1 MTTMTITCSLREL
14 TIEDAHT
21 FANTL
26 VEQDD
31 LTLNLKGHGYDVSY
45 WWNKSNQQLVVR
57 DLGTDEIMTFEE
69 TEDVSDV
76 ARPVLLSW
84 FYLSY

>member
-1 MTTMTITCSLREL
+1 MNITCPIREL

-21 FANTL
+21 FASTL
-26 VEQDD
+26 AEQDD
-31 LTLNLKGHGYDVSY
+31 LIINLKGHGYDLSY
-45 WWNKSNQQLVVR
+45 WWNKGNQQLVVR
-57 DLGTDEIMTFEE
+57 DLGTEEIMTFEE
-69 TEDVSDV
+69 TETTFDL

>member
-26 VEQDD
+26 VGQDD
-31 LTLNLKGHGYDVSY
+31 LILNLK
-45 WWNKSNQQLVVR
+45 
-57 DLGTDEIMTFEE
+57 
-69 TEDVSDV
+69 
-76 ARPVLLSW
+76 
-84 FYLSY
+84 

>member
-21 FANTL
+21 FANAL
-26 VEQDD
+26 AGQDD
-31 LTLNLKGHGYDVSY
+31 LILNLKGRGYDVSY
-45 WWNKSNQQLVVR
+45 WWNKSNKQLVVH

>member
-21 FANTL
+21 FANAL

-31 LTLNLKGHGYDVSY
+31 LILNLKGRGYDVSY
-45 WWNKSNQQLVVR
+45 WWNKSNKQLVVH

>member
-1 MTTMTITCSLREL
+1 MITMNITCPIREL

-26 VEQDD
+26 AEQDD
-31 LTLNLKGHGYDVSY
+31 LIINLKGHGYDLSY

-57 DLGTDEIMTFEE
+57 DLGTEEIMTFEE
-69 TEDVSDV
+69 TETTLDL